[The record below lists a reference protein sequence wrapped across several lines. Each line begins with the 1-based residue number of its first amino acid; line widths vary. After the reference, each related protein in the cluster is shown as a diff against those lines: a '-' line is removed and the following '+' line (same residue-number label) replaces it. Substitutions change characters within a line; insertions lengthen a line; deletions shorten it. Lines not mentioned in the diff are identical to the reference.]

1 MPLLVATL
9 NSTGTSS
16 MGGEDD
22 HVNDDRVIVF
32 NFYDHTNQ
40 SL

>member
-1 MPLLVATL
+1 MLLLVATL

-22 HVNDDRVIVF
+22 HVNDDRFIVF